1 MKFKESNTIKDI
13 LIALINK
20 EVLILLKPGKEY
32 AGIIKTVGVHCM
44 VLEQTNERSLFDA
57 IISIDDISTIETKV
71 RS

>member
-20 EVLILLKPGKEY
+20 EVIILLKSGKEY
-32 AGIIKTVGVHCM
+32 SGIIKTVGVHCM
-44 VLEQTNERSLFDA
+44 VLEQTDERSFFDA
-57 IISIDDISTIETKV
+57 IISIDDISTVETKV